1 MYTEYQIRAALISV
15 IETALK
21 ETGVEGFTVLAR
33 NPQNMTRDD
42 CVVLI
47 DRINAKRIGFQGRW
61 HDWNEAVESR
71 LNERMQWIE
80 EMTWQISVCRQR
92 QITDTINTQT
102 ADDGVEK
109 LTAWLN
115 SRRGAW
121 HMRHR
126 TDVPMAPVFTS
137 QKRTRTYTDEND
149 VYQQEESIDFRL
161 QVVQTL
167 TLGEHAVTAWDW
179 ETHPI

>member
-15 IETALK
+15 IEHALK
-21 ETGVEGFTVLAR
+21 ETGVEGFPVLAR
-33 NPQNMTRDD
+33 NPQLMTRDD
-42 CVVLI
+42 SIVLI
-47 DRINAKRIGFQGRW
+47 DRLNVRRIGFQGRW
-61 HDWNEAVESR
+61 YDPNELDESR
-71 LNERMQWIE
+71 LNEQMEWIE
-80 EMTWQISVCRQR
+80 ELAWQISVCRQR
-92 QITDTINTQT
+92 QITDSISTQT
-102 ADDGVEK
+102 GDDVVEK

-149 VYQQEESIDFRL
+149 VYQQEESFDFRL

-167 TLGEHAVTAWDW
+167 TLGEHAVNAWEW
-179 ETHPI
+179 ESHPI

>member
-1 MYTEYQIRAALISV
+1 MYTEYQIRAAFISV
-15 IETALK
+15 LEHALQ
-21 ETGVEGFTVLAR
+21 ETGVEGFPVLAR
-33 NPQNMTRDD
+33 NPQLMTRDD
-42 CVVLI
+42 SIVLI
-47 DRINAKRIGFQGRW
+47 DRLSVKRIGFQGRFY
-61 HDWNEAVESR
+61 DINELDESR

-80 EMTWQISVCRQR
+80 EHSWQVSVCRQR
-92 QITDTINTQT
+92 QITDTISTQT
-102 ADDGVEK
+102 GDDVVEK

-137 QKRTRTYTDEND
+137 QKRSRTYTDEND
-149 VYQQEESIDFRL
+149 VYQQEEQFDFRL
-161 QVVQTL
+161 QVVQTM
-167 TLGEHAVTAWDW
+167 TLGEYAVTAWDW